1 MARRSRLNT
10 ANNKRRRL
18 WILALSLLCVAVV
31 VWIWLAYKKQL
42 INIAAIWQETVSI
55 ENWETAPVRGTI
67 YDRNFKELA
76 QTLERVSIYVRPR
89 EVRDISGT
97 AATLSELLGLPESE
111 LIAQMRRD
119 SHLVW
124 LRRDI
129 GQEDEDAVGKLDLPG
144 IYLHREL
151 ARSYPMQEYAS
162 HLIGNAENQLG
173 LSGVEHY
180 YNRLL
185 NQDRVLQSDF
195 PAIDLKGLGHTSTNG
210 HDLVLTLDMKIQAI
224 LEKYVAGLGKK
235 MGSGRITSLLLDTVQ
250 GEIIAGVSYPSY
262 NLNSVWQTENEVLE
276 NLFLA
281 PMVIPEE
288 IRKFF
293 RDAALL
299 QGGWELGKQVYPWS
313 LVSDK
318 VNFSRQLRLWER
330 LQLTTDLHVDFSRNK
345 KEVSALEQY
354 VGCLPAADLGTVP
367 KTASPLKVLL
377 GMAHLLNGGK
387 KIQPHILDHIMER
400 PGQREFF
407 YDAFHGQK
415 TGRNVFPSL
424 VSAELRKMLKE
435 SGRKGILGSTT
446 LSGDTVSLVMDSSDA
461 TKSHYVR
468 DQMSL
473 VMIPAEKPELILLLA
488 SRVTELEPALRSPSL
503 SGKIDSVLPSM
514 VALQQIH
521 QNLADVLEVAGGD
534 EHNFKAAKRSELPP
548 SESLAG
554 MLDKQIRVMPDL
566 KGLSLRKSLR
576 LLQRTEVSITVKGTG
591 RVFSQTPKAGKK
603 IKKGEHC
610 VLTLKSDEP
619 PEEGLIKHKL

>member
-1 MARRSRLNT
+1 M
-10 ANNKRRRL
+10 
-18 WILALSLLCVAVV
+18 ISLLCVAVV
-31 VWIWLAYKKQL
+31 VWIWLTYKKQL
-42 INIAAIWQETVSI
+42 TNIAAIWQETVSV
-55 ENWETAPVRGTI
+55 ENRETDSVRGTI

-89 EVRDISGT
+89 EVKDIAGT

-111 LIAQMRRD
+111 LISQMRRD

-129 GQEDEDAVGKLDLPG
+129 GQEDEDAVGNLDLPG

-162 HLIGNAENQLG
+162 HLIGNAENQQG

-195 PAIDLKGLGHTSTNG
+195 PAIDLKGLGQTSTNG

-262 NLNSVWQTENEVLE
+262 NLNSVWQTENEILD

-318 VNFSRQLRLWER
+318 MNFSRQLRLWER

-345 KEVSALEQY
+345 KEVNALEQY

-377 GMAHLLNGGK
+377 GMAHLVNGGK
-387 KIQPHILDHIMER
+387 KIQPHILDRIMER
-400 PGQREFF
+400 PEQRDFF
-407 YDAFHGQK
+407 YDVFHEQK
-415 TGRNVFPSL
+415 TGRNVFSSL
-424 VSAELRKMLKE
+424 VSAELRKMLKG
-435 SGRKGILGSTT
+435 SGRTGVLGSTT
-446 LSGDTVSLVMDSSDA
+446 LSGDTVSLVMDNSDA

-473 VMIPAEKPELILLLA
+473 IMIPAEKPELILLLA
-488 SRVTELEPALRSPSL
+488 SRVTELGPAVRFPSL
-503 SGKIDSVLPSM
+503 SRKIDSVLPSM
-514 VALQQIH
+514 VALQQIN
-521 QNLADVLEVAGGD
+521 QNLADVLEITGGD
-534 EHNFKAAKRSELPP
+534 EHNFKAVKKSEQPHA
-548 SESLAG
+548 ESLAG
-554 MLDKQIRVMPDL
+554 MLEKHIRVMPDL
-566 KGLSLRKSLR
+566 KGFSLRKSLR
-576 LLQRTEVSITVKGTG
+576 LLQRAEVGVTVKGTG

-610 VLTLKSDEP
+610 VLTLKSDEA
-619 PEEGLIKHKL
+619 PEEGLKKHKL